1 MTARDEL
8 RREMVHNHLYM
19 TEERAD
25 ELIDALLA
33 EAANRVRNL
42 HRPVEHRGRTICVE
56 CSAWGNGSTDNPP
69 TVHPCDTIQALG
81 NQEAT

>member
-25 ELIDALLA
+25 ELINALLA
-33 EAANRVRNL
+33 EAANRV
-42 HRPVEHRGRTICVE
+42 RPVEHRGRTICVE
-56 CSAWGNGSTDNPP
+56 CSAWADGSTDNPP
-69 TVHPCDTIQALG
+69 TAHPCATIRALDT
-81 NQEAT
+81 QEET